1 MHINSEQTYKNKRY
15 PSYNKNGRFI
25 CSRNYTDKKALPINN
40 IYSDYGLMIRF
51 IVILFLV
58 SAVAIIYYFWSTVLI
73 NKLSRRSKNIAFITE
88 YILFFTLFA
97 LVVLSTGQH
106 LSPYKI
112 LFLFII
118 IPTSIQYGFNFSI
131 ASAST
136 CVAFIFFVD
145 LFYGGIGGINLNLEN
160 DIIISSIFIIIAWFL
175 SYYVKLEK
183 EHAEALEN
191 RANLDSL
198 TGLYNHR
205 FFHDTIK
212 ELFEA
217 PEPKKKVV
225 SLIFIDI
232 DYFKE
237 YNDMFGHL
245 SGDKVLKEISFILKE
260 NAGSKNTTVCRYGGD
275 EFAIILSNK
284 SESQTVNL
292 AEEIRKSFEQAHF
305 EGQEH
310 LPSGNLTAS
319 IGIALFNDN
328 MKSYPELI
336 KCADDAL
343 YRAKFINKNKV
354 EVYSSVF
361 DMIKNDIEEEH
372 FDLITS
378 IKTLI
383 SVINAKDKYTY
394 GHVERVVIYVKMFA
408 EELDLSE
415 SSKKALIYSAYMHDI
430 GKVNIPEVV
439 LNKKMPL
446 DDNEWN
452 IMKQHP
458 QNGAEIVTKVES
470 LSNTAPIIKHHHE
483 RYDGKGYPDGLKG
496 KEIPYLSR
504 VLTISDSFDAM
515 TFSRPYRPAMTF
527 AQAIEELE
535 KCSGT
540 QFDPELAKIFIRT
553 IKNLKADSD
562 SYIPQNK
569 DDYLMHHPK

>member
-1 MHINSEQTYKNKRY
+1 MHYSNRHTKINEILLIIKMA
-15 PSYNKNGRFI
+15 GLFI
-25 CSRNYTDKKALPINN
+25 VGIIQIKKSLFTDK

-51 IVILFLV
+51 IALLFLV
-58 SAVAIIYYFWSTVLI
+58 SAIAIIYYFWSTVLI
-73 NKLSRRSKNIAFITE
+73 NKLSQKIKKISLIIE
-88 YILFFTLFA
+88 YLLFFILFA
-97 LVVLSTGQH
+97 SVVLSTGQH

-118 IPTSIQYGFNFSI
+118 IPISIQYGFNFSI
-131 ASAST
+131 VSACTS
-136 CVAFIFFVD
+136 VVFIFFVD
-145 LFYGGIGGINLNLEN
+145 LFYGGIGGINTHLEN
-160 DIIISSIFIIIAWFL
+160 DIIISSIFVIIAWFL

-183 EHAEALEN
+183 EHTKSLEE

-205 FFHDTIK
+205 FFHDKLK
-212 ELFEA
+212 ELFDV
-217 PEPKKKVV
+217 PEPKKKIV

-237 YNDMFGHL
+237 YNDMYGHL
-245 SGDKVLKEISFILKE
+245 SGDEVLKEISYILKE
-260 NAGSKNTTVCRYGGD
+260 NAGGKHATVCRYGGD

-284 SESQTVNL
+284 SESQTVEI
-292 AEEIRKSFEQAHF
+292 AEEVRKNFEEAQF

-319 IGIALFNDN
+319 IGIALYNDT

-408 EELDLSE
+408 EDLELSE
-415 SSKKALIYSAYMHDI
+415 CSKKTLIYSAYMHDI
-430 GKVNIPEVV
+430 GKINIPEVV

-446 DDNEWN
+446 DDDEWN
-452 IMKQHP
+452 MIKQHP
-458 QNGAEIVTKVES
+458 QNGAEIVNKVES
-470 LSNTAPIIKHHHE
+470 LSDTAPIIKHHHE

-504 VLTISDSFDAM
+504 ILTIADSFDAM
-515 TFSRPYRPAMTF
+515 TFSRPYKPAMTF
-527 AQAIEELE
+527 AEAIEEME

-540 QFDPELAKIFIRT
+540 QFDPELAKSFIRT
-553 IKNLKADSD
+553 IKNLKTDSD
-562 SYIPQNK
+562 SYVPQNK

>member
-1 MHINSEQTYKNKRY
+1 MHSKIKNAKTNTMISTIKLGSLFVVCTIFLKSNFSNQQILNNY
-15 PSYNKNGRFI
+15 SITLRFI
-25 CSRNYTDKKALPINN
+25 ITFFAILLLVMTYYIWSTIWIKKLKEKALN
-40 IYSDYGLMIRF
+40 IAHAIEFVLFFLLYSYT
-51 IVILFLV
+51 
-58 SAVAIIYYFWSTVLI
+58 IIY
-73 NKLSRRSKNIAFITE
+73 
-88 YILFFTLFA
+88 
-97 LVVLSTGQH
+97 TGMH
-106 LSPYKI
+106 ESPYKV
-112 LFLFII
+112 LFLFMI
-118 IPTSIQYGFNFSI
+118 IPLSIQYGFKFGITS
-131 ASAST
+131 ALSASF
-136 CVAFIFFVD
+136 FIFIIDFI
-145 LFYGGIGGINLNLEN
+145 YGVNGGVNVYIEN
-160 DIIISSIFIIIAWFL
+160 DFIISSIFVIISWFL

-183 EHAEALEN
+183 EHTKALED

-205 FFHDTIK
+205 FFHDRLK
-212 ELFEA
+212 ELFET
-217 PEPKKKVV
+217 PEPKKKIV
-225 SLIFIDI
+225 SLIFLDI

-237 YNDMFGHL
+237 YNDMYGHL
-245 SGDKVLKEISFILKE
+245 SGDEVLKEISFILKE
-260 NAGSKNTTVCRYGGD
+260 NASGKHTTVCRYGGD
-275 EFAIILSNK
+275 EFAIILNNK
-284 SESQTVNL
+284 SESQTVAL
-292 AEEIRKSFEQAHF
+292 AEEVRQSFEEAQF

-319 IGIALFNDN
+319 IGIALYNEN

-372 FDLITS
+372 FDLIAS

-408 EELDLSE
+408 EELELSDC
-415 SSKKALIYSAYMHDI
+415 SKKTLIYSAYMHDI
-430 GKVNIPEVV
+430 GKINIPEVV

-446 DDNEWN
+446 DDEEWN
-452 IMKQHP
+452 MIKQHP
-458 QNGAEIVTKVES
+458 QNGAEIVNKVES

-504 VLTISDSFDAM
+504 ILTIVDSFDAM
-515 TFSRPYRPAMTF
+515 TFSRPYKPAMTF
-527 AQAIEELE
+527 AQATEELE

-540 QFDPELAKIFIRT
+540 QFDPELAKVFIRT
-553 IKNLKADSD
+553 IKNLKSDSD
-562 SYIPQNK
+562 SYVPQNK

>member
-1 MHINSEQTYKNKRY
+1 MHINSENKQIH
-15 PSYNKNGRFI
+15 G
-25 CSRNYTDKKALPINN
+25 
-40 IYSDYGLMIRF
+40 
-51 IVILFLV
+51 ILISLKLG
-58 SAVAIIYYFWSTVLI
+58 AI
-73 NKLSRRSKNIAFITE
+73 
-88 YILFFTLFA
+88 
-97 LVVLSTGQH
+97 VLSGILILNSLIKTDSIYDYTIIFKIIIALLTIIVFSSLYYLWSFRLVYKFDINMKIALLSESIFFIFLFMFVIMFTGKN
-106 LSPYKI
+106 LSPFKLI
-112 LFLFII
+112 FLFIL
-118 IPTSIQYGFNFSI
+118 IPVSIQFDSRSSTFVAVLCSLFLLSIDILYGPKNSNN
-131 ASAST
+131 
-136 CVAFIFFVD
+136 
-145 LFYGGIGGINLNLEN
+145 GILES
-160 DIIISSIFIIIAWFL
+160 DIIVSVIFIITTFIL

-217 PEPKKKVV
+217 PEPEKKVV

-245 SGDKVLKEISFILKE
+245 SGDEVLKEISFILKE

-284 SESQTVNL
+284 SESQTVKL

-446 DDNEWN
+446 DDDEWN

-458 QNGAEIVTKVES
+458 QNGAEIVNKVES